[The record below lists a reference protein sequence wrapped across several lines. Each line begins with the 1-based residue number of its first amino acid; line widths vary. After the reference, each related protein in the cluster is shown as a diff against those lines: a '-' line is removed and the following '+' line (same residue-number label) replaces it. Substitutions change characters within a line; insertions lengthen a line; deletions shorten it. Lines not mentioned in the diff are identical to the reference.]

1 MEAPPIVVLS
11 VTVTGL
17 FKLIT
22 PVPAAEIVPATE
34 IEAGAVAVTPPV
46 KARLSLAASPKTKAP
61 VSLKVT
67 AFVIVPPLLI
77 CTP

>member
-1 MEAPPIVVLS
+1 MVVLS

-22 PVPAAEIVPATE
+22 PVPAAERVPATE
-34 IEAGAVAVTPPV
+34 IEAGAVAVKPPV
-46 KARLSLAASPKTKAP
+46 KLKVLPAAEPKTKAP

-67 AFVIVPPLLI
+67 AFVMDTLEFNCKP
-77 CTP
+77 